1 MARRRVEHDLPGG
14 RVAQPGLH
22 VACRKGHALDADEI
36 LKSQLS
42 FCDLFHQ
49 LSGAVR
55 VAAES
60 VRGYRRQI
68 ADEFHIRN
76 SANTSG

>member
-1 MARRRVEHDLPGG
+1 MSLAARD
-14 RVAQPGLH
+14 
-22 VACRKGHALDADEI
+22 ALDADEI

-60 VRGYRRQI
+60 VRGYRGQI
-68 ADEFHIRN
+68 AGEFHIAQQRQHLGI
-76 SANTSG
+76 ALI